1 MRFGVDVFANI
12 ASIGAKKLT
21 CVMRCSTRKVKL
33 NLASIADVF
42 QNVQ

>member
-12 ASIGAKKLT
+12 ASNEAKKLT
-21 CVMRCSTRKVKL
+21 YVMRCSTRKVKL

-42 QNVQ
+42 QNFQ